1 MRLDRTDKRAYA
13 LIGSA
18 LRSAPELLQQVMD
31 ACQRMSIAPQLAEP
45 NAQRQIEQ
53 AGLFIGVY
61 PEQPT
66 PETLA
71 EYSLAAARNIP
82 RLIFVRDDLPE
93 RDALIGLRA
102 APELI
107 RFGTAEQL
115 RAALINRLAALRD
128 LKLES
133 LHYVGAIPTP
143 PEVYIAHPYTLLP
156 SRQMIGR
163 RLQLEVLS
171 DWITERD
178 HKVRLMNVVAIGG
191 MGKSAMTWHWFS
203 EIAPSLA
210 DFRGRMWWSFYESD
224 AYFENFVI
232 RALAYVTGSPE
243 AEIRE
248 ISAAERERE
257 LLEILD
263 REPFLITL
271 DGLERILI
279 AYARMDAARMD
290 DDSLDEE
297 TANVV
302 AGALGIPKEAQGT
315 IFTPNRLRKTADPR
329 AGAFLRKLAS
339 VNASRI
345 LISTRLYPAD
355 LQHSSGYPI
364 LGSFAMFLSGL
375 EDAEALAL
383 WRAYG
388 CSGED
393 AELLP
398 IFNAVQNYPLLIRA
412 LAGEVVASAQG
423 DFAAWRRANSG
434 FAPLRQSADAVRAH
448 VMSYAL
454 RSLSA
459 GARRTLETI
468 AAFRMPTF
476 YESLVPLL
484 VKSVEAPEET
494 DRSSS
499 LGSILSNLLGRRQP
513 EAFSGFASEA
523 ELDAALTD
531 LEARGLVGWD
541 KRANRYDLHPI
552 VRGVVW
558 NALDA
563 QAQQGLYA
571 ALNAHFSAMPAV
583 RLEDVRSLDD
593 LTPSI
598 ELYNTLIGMGKYDEA
613 YALYDAR
620 LNVPMLRR
628 LSANLQR
635 AELLEQLFPDGTERA
650 PRLST
655 KIAQARAINDLAL
668 AYQMS
673 GQPTRAAPLFLRAV
687 NMAEYEGVPRNVAI
701 GLMNFAEALRQ
712 VGDLYPAAMAANR
725 ALLIARAVNNLSDE
739 VTALGV
745 VALTRMAHGAYAD
758 AETALQRAIR
768 LQMSLNHPQGLSV
781 LYAFLAQLAV
791 WRGEVEQA
799 RQHADQAWHYA
810 QTLHYEAD
818 LVRARRFQGEAL
830 LLAGDLSG
838 AEAAFIE
845 TLARARAASLTEHEL
860 GAVIGLAAVRLRAGM
875 AEQARTTLEDV
886 WEAAERGGFRLAQAD
901 ALNVLASAE
910 IAIERYQ
917 AAVQAAQ
924 AAVQMAWC
932 MSEPYT
938 YAHGMAQARATLNA
952 LGAPLPEGLP
962 TVDFAQFG
970 KAIEVELDPP
980 QA

>member
-1 MRLDRTDKRAYA
+1 MRLSQTERRAFA
-13 LIGSA
+13 LISSA
-18 LRSAPELLQQVMD
+18 LQSAPDWLRQVIE
-31 ACQRMSIAPQLAEP
+31 ACQRLSLMPQVADP
-45 NAQRQIEQ
+45 NAQGQVDK

-61 PEQPT
+61 VVSPT
-66 PETLA
+66 PEDVA
-71 EYSLAAARNIP
+71 EYRRAAARSIP
-82 RLIFVRDDLPE
+82 CLIFLREGLPE
-93 RDALIGLRA
+93 SESLAVLRAVPDALT
-102 APELI
+102 
-107 RFGTAEQL
+107 FSTAVQL
-115 RAALINRLAALRD
+115 RAALVNRLAALRD

-133 LHYVGAIPTP
+133 LHYVGTIPSP

-156 SRQMIGR
+156 SSQMIGR
-163 RLQLEVLS
+163 RAQLEILS
-171 DWITERD
+171 EWITERD

-203 EIAPSLA
+203 EIAPTLA

-232 RALAYVTGSPE
+232 RALAYVTDSPE

-290 DDSLDEE
+290 DESLDEE

-302 AGALGIPKEAQGT
+302 AGALGIPQEAQST
-315 IFTPNRLRKTADPR
+315 IFAPNRLRKTADPR
-329 AGAFLRKLAS
+329 AGAFLRKLAG

-364 LGSFAMFLSGL
+364 LGSFAMFLGGL
-375 EDAEALAL
+375 EDSEALAL

-393 AELLP
+393 SELLP

-412 LAGEVVASAQG
+412 LAGEVAASAQG
-423 DFAAWRRANSG
+423 DFAAWRRANST
-434 FAPLRQSADAVRAH
+434 FAPERQSADAVRAH
-448 VMSYAL
+448 VMSHAL

-484 VKSVEAPEET
+484 VKSAQPNAAAPKQGGLRNVIGT
-494 DRSSS
+494 
-499 LGSILSNLLGRRQP
+499 LLGKRQ
-513 EAFSGFASEA
+513 ERFSGFDSEA
-523 ELDAALTD
+523 ELDVALSD
-531 LEARGLVGWD
+531 LEARGLLGWD
-541 KRANRYDLHPI
+541 RRANRYDLHPI

-558 NALDA
+558 NALDE
-563 QAQQGLYA
+563 QAQRGLYA

-583 RLEDVRSLDD
+583 RLEDIRSLDD

-598 ELYNTLIGMGKYDEA
+598 ELYSTLIGMGKYDEA
-613 YALYDAR
+613 FALYDAR
-620 LNVPMLRR
+620 LHLPMLRR

-635 AELLEQLFPDGTERA
+635 AELLEQLFPDGVERA

-655 KIAQARAINDLAL
+655 KTAQARVINDLAL

-673 GQPTRAAPLFLRAV
+673 GQPKRAAPLFLRAV

-701 GLMNFAEALRQ
+701 GLMNFAESLRQ
-712 VGDLYPAAMAANR
+712 VGDLYPAAMSANR
-725 ALLIARAVNNLSDE
+725 ALLITRAINNVSDE

-745 VALTRMAHGAYAD
+745 VALTRMACGAYVE
-758 AETALQRAIR
+758 AEIALQRALR
-768 LQMSLNHPQGLSV
+768 LQASLNHPQGQSV

-791 WRGEVEQA
+791 WRGEVDQAYLYAEQA
-799 RQHADQAWHYA
+799 WEFA
-810 QTLHYEAD
+810 QTLSYEAD
-818 LVRARRFQGEAL
+818 LVRARRFLGEAAL
-830 LLAGDLSG
+830 MAGDLG
-838 AEAAFIE
+838 AAEAAFTEVIS
-845 TLARARAASLTEHEL
+845 RARAASLVEHEL
-860 GAVIGLAAVRLRAGM
+860 GAVVGLAAVRLQQGAP
-875 AEQARTTLEDV
+875 EQARTTLEDV

-901 ALNVLASAE
+901 ALNVLAQAE
-910 IAIERYQ
+910 IAINRPE

-932 MSEPYT
+932 MSEPYA
-938 YAHGMAQARATLNA
+938 YARGMAQARATLSA
-952 LGAPLPEGLP
+952 LGADLPEGLP
-962 TVDFAQFG
+962 TLDFKQFG
-970 KAIEVELDPP
+970 TPIEVEIDPP
-980 QA
+980 RA

>member
-1 MRLDRTDKRAYA
+1 MRLSRLERRAYA
-13 LIGSA
+13 VIGSA
-18 LRSAPELLQQVMD
+18 LQGAPDLLREVTE
-31 ACQRMSIAPQLAEP
+31 ACQRLSIAPQLADP
-45 NAQRQIEQ
+45 QMPRQADEM
-53 AGLFIGVY
+53 GLFIGVY
-61 PEQPT
+61 PEPPA
-66 PETLA
+66 PESVA
-71 EYSLAAARNIP
+71 EYRRAAARNIP
-82 RLIFVRDDLPE
+82 CLLFVREGLPE
-93 RDALIGLRA
+93 SESLAALRA
-102 APELI
+102 APDCVT
-107 RFGTAEQL
+107 FGAPEQL
-115 RAALINRLAALRD
+115 RAALINRLAALRA

-133 LHYVGAIPTP
+133 LHYVGAIPSP

-156 SRQMIGR
+156 SSQMIGR

-203 EIAPSLA
+203 EIAPRLA

-224 AYFENFVI
+224 AHFENFVI
-232 RALAYVTGSPE
+232 RALAYVTDSPE
-243 AEIRE
+243 GEIRE
-248 ISAAERERE
+248 IAAAERERE

-290 DDSLDEE
+290 DESLDEE

-302 AGALGIPKEAQGT
+302 AGALGIPQEAQGT

-329 AGAFLRKLAS
+329 AGAFLRKLAG

-355 LQHSSGYPI
+355 LQHGSGYPI
-364 LGSFAMFLSGL
+364 LGSFAMFLGGL
-375 EDAEALAL
+375 EDSEALEL

-388 CSGED
+388 CSGTE

-398 IFNAVQNYPLLIRA
+398 IFKAVQNYPLLIRA
-412 LAGEVVASAQG
+412 LAGEVAASAKG
-423 DFAAWRRANSG
+423 DFAAWRRANKS
-434 FAPLRQSADAVRAH
+434 FAPERQSADAVRAH
-448 VMSYAL
+448 VMSHAL

-484 VKSVEAPEET
+484 VKSAQ
-494 DRSSS
+494 
-499 LGSILSNLLGRRQP
+499 GSIAAPKGGGALSAIGNLLGRRQGQ
-513 EAFSGFASEA
+513 FSGFNTES
-523 ELDAALTD
+523 ELDAALSD

-558 NALDA
+558 NALDE

-613 YALYDAR
+613 FALYDAR
-620 LNVPMLRR
+620 LHTPMLRR

-635 AELLEQLFPDGTERA
+635 AELLEQLFPQGVEKA
-650 PRLST
+650 PRLSS
-655 KIAQARAINDLAL
+655 KIAQARVVNDLAL

-673 GQPTRAAPLFLRAV
+673 GQPQRAAPLFWRAV
-687 NMAEYEGVPRNVAI
+687 NMAESEGVPRNVAI
-701 GLMNFAEALRQ
+701 GLMNFAESLRQ
-712 VGDLYPAAMAANR
+712 VGDLYPAAMSANR
-725 ALLIARAVNNLSDE
+725 ALLLTRAINNVSDE

-745 VALTRMAHGAYAD
+745 VALTRMTCGDYA
-758 AETALQRAIR
+758 AAQIALQRALR
-768 LQMSLNHPQGLSV
+768 LQTSLNHPQGQSV

-791 WRGEVEQA
+791 WRGEVDHAYQYAEQA
-799 RQHADQAWHYA
+799 WEFAH
-810 QTLHYEAD
+810 TLHYEAD
-818 LVRARRFQGEAL
+818 IVRARRFQGEAA
-830 LLAGDLSG
+830 LLAGDLG
-838 AEAAFIE
+838 AAEAAFVE
-845 TLARARAASLTEHEL
+845 TLSRARAASLVEHEL
-860 GAVIGLAAVRLRAGM
+860 GAVIGLADVRLQKDM
-875 AEQARTTLEDV
+875 PEWARTTLEDV

-901 ALNVLASAE
+901 ALNVLARAE
-910 IAIERYQ
+910 IAINRPEV
-917 AAVQAAQ
+917 AVQAAQ

-932 MSEPYT
+932 MSEPYV
-938 YAHGMAQARATLNA
+938 YAHGMAQARQTLAA
-952 LGAPLPEGLP
+952 LGADLPEGLP
-962 TVDFAQFG
+962 TLDFTQFG
-970 KAIEVELDPP
+970 APIEVEIDPP
-980 QA
+980 QG

>member
-1 MRLDRTDKRAYA
+1 MRLRQTERRAYA

-18 LRSAPELLQQVMD
+18 LQGTPDLLRQVLD
-31 ACQRMSIAPQLAEP
+31 ACQRMSIAPQLADP
-45 NAQRQIEQ
+45 KTPEQ
-53 AGLFIGVY
+53 VDGAGLFIGVY
-61 PEQPT
+61 PQPPT
-66 PETLA
+66 PESLA
-71 EYSLAAARNIP
+71 EYDRAAARGIPCLVFVGEGLPRSQLPDKLRSAPNITSFSTP
-82 RLIFVRDDLPE
+82 S
-93 RDALIGLRA
+93 
-102 APELI
+102 
-107 RFGTAEQL
+107 QL
-115 RAALINRLAALRD
+115 RAALIDRLAALRD

-156 SRQMIGR
+156 SSQMIGR
-163 RLQLEVLS
+163 RMQLEVLS

-203 EIAPSLA
+203 AIAPRLA

-232 RALAYVTGSPE
+232 RALAYAANSPE

-248 ISAAERERE
+248 ITAAERERE

-271 DGLERILI
+271 DGLERILV

-290 DDSLDEE
+290 DESLDEE

-302 AGALGIPKEAQGT
+302 AGALGVPQEAQGT

-329 AGAFLRKLAS
+329 AGAFLRKLAG

-364 LGSFAMFLSGL
+364 LGSFAMFLAGL
-375 EDAEALAL
+375 EDEEALAL

-388 CSGED
+388 CSGDD

-412 LAGEVVASAQG
+412 LAGEVAVSAGG
-423 DFAAWRRANSG
+423 DFAAWRRANKT
-434 FAPLRQSADAVRAH
+434 FAPERQGSDAVRAH
-448 VMSYAL
+448 LMSHAL
-454 RSLSA
+454 RSLSI

-484 VKSVEAPEET
+484 VKPAQA
-494 DRSSS
+494 RSQAIKGGG
-499 LGSILSNLLGRRQP
+499 LQGALSHLLGRRA
-513 EAFSGFASEA
+513 ETFSGFSTEA
-523 ELDAALTD
+523 ELDAALSD
-531 LEARGLVGWD
+531 LEARGLIGWD

-558 NALDA
+558 NALDE

-598 ELYNTLIGMGKYDEA
+598 ELYSTLIGMGEYDEA
-613 YALYDAR
+613 FALYDAR
-620 LNVPMLRR
+620 LHLPMLRR

-635 AELLEQLFPDGTERA
+635 AELLEQLFPDGTEKA

-655 KIAQARAINDLAL
+655 KIAQARVINDLAL

-673 GQPTRAAPLFLRAV
+673 GQPKRAAPLFWRAV
-687 NMAEYEGVPRNVAI
+687 NMAENEGVPRNVAI
-701 GLMNFAEALRQ
+701 GLMNFAESLRQ
-712 VGDLYPAAMAANR
+712 VGDLYPAAMSANR
-725 ALLIARAVNNLSDE
+725 ALLIARALNNLSDE

-745 VALTRMAHGAYAD
+745 VALTRMAYGAYAD
-758 AETALQRAIR
+758 AELALQRALR
-768 LQMSLNHPQGLSV
+768 LQESLNHPQGKSV

-791 WRGEVEQA
+791 WRGEVDSAYQYAEQA
-799 RQHADQAWHYA
+799 WEFAH
-810 QTLHYEAD
+810 TLHYEAD
-818 LVRARRFQGEAL
+818 IVRARRFQGEAAL
-830 LLAGDLSG
+830 GAGDLG
-838 AEAAFIE
+838 AAEAAFIE
-845 TLARARAASLTEHEL
+845 TLSRARAASLVEHEL
-860 GAVIGLAAVRLRAGM
+860 AALIGLARVRLHSGM
-875 AEQARTTLEDV
+875 PELARTTLEDV
-886 WEAAERGGFRLAQAD
+886 WETAERGGFRLAQAD
-901 ALNVLASAE
+901 ALNVLACAE
-910 IAIERYQ
+910 IAIERHQ

-932 MSEPYT
+932 MSEPYV
-938 YAHGMAQARATLNA
+938 YAQGMAQARETLTA
-952 LGAPLPEGLP
+952 LGADLPEGLP
-962 TVDFAQFG
+962 TLDFTRLGAPIQ
-970 KAIEVELDPP
+970 VELDPP
-980 QA
+980 S